1 MTSKKTLRI
10 VIWVFLL
17 GLLFAFGSIYYVF
30 NMPHRDLS
38 KETATY
44 TLTASQLLSEFKKD
58 DVAANKKY
66 LNQAL
71 SIRGVVKSV
80 RTLDNHGM
88 VISLEDTMEGVSC
101 SLDSSDVVKFK
112 TQLSTIIEGS
122 KASFKGR
129 CAGMLMDIQLINC
142 VPE

>member
-1 MTSKKTLRI
+1 MK
-10 VIWVFLL
+10 
-17 GLLFAFGSIYYVF
+17 
-30 NMPHRDLS
+30 
-38 KETATY
+38 
-44 TLTASQLLSEFKKD
+44 FKKD

-71 SIRGVVKSV
+71 SVNGVVKSV

-112 TQLSTIIEGS
+112 TQLSTITEGS
-122 KASFKGR
+122 QASFKGR